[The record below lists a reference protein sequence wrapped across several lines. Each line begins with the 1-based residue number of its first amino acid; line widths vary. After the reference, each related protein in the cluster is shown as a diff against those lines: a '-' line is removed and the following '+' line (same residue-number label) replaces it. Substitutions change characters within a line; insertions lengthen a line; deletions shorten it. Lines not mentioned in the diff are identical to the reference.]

1 MCFCYLVP
9 FPLLDFVHHLNASL
23 DQFRQGTT
31 LVLKHNLG
39 KCHVYDS
46 FLHSSVPA
54 VSWLGEGLCLFSR
67 LFIISSFRSLYMD
80 LGAKINFLKL
90 LMAGGFYWPWNCM
103 LLFLSKNFFFF
114 FLSSSFYLEYV
125 SNNAHHCVTGSVG
138 HSLVKSANS
147 NFVYSFILV
156 SVGNVTIWSSGFPT
170 IKYLAS

>member
-1 MCFCYLVP
+1 MLLLLGAVSFTRFCRSP
-9 FPLLDFVHHLNASL
+9 STSLNASL

-54 VSWLGEGLCLFSR
+54 ASWLGEGLCL

-80 LGAKINFLKL
+80 LGAKIDFLKL

-103 LLFLSKNFFFF
+103 LHFCQRFFFF
-114 FLSSSFYLEYV
+114 CQAASTWYMCQTTHTIVSLAVLAILSLNQQICLFFYFSFCGKC
-125 SNNAHHCVTGSVG
+125 HHMEFWISD
-138 HSLVKSANS
+138 N
-147 NFVYSFILV
+147 
-156 SVGNVTIWSSGFPT
+156 
-170 IKYLAS
+170 